1 MTRSITAIGT
11 ALALVIGLATSA
23 AATTVSFPP
32 DISIPDDNGG
42 KTQGDRGSKGTF
54 KN

>member
-1 MTRSITAIGT
+1 MTRSITAFGT

-23 AATTVSFPP
+23 IATTVSFPP
-32 DISIPDDNGG
+32 DISVPDDKGD
-42 KTQGDRGSKGTF
+42 TTRGDRGSDKSL